1 MAWVDVPGSSGVW
14 KYENTATAANTY
26 SDSGAGANSVF
37 SGGIRTYT
45 KPGTSDTVTVYA
57 RTRIKGEI
65 NQYTMSEEFDN
76 TDWTKSNTTVTA
88 NSTADPNGDITAD
101 TMSENIGISKKEL
114 YQLTNFVSGTQYT
127 MSVFAKTN
135 GRHLQLQ
142 PAGGIAGATNFANFN
157 LTTGTLGTVGAGA
170 DNATIKDYG
179 NGWFR
184 CSITMTSS
192 ITSLTGVG
200 ILLIENDT
208 DARGYAYSGDETSG
222 IFVWG
227 AMLSEGAVVK
237 RYIKTTNSAST
248 TIERGE
254 LSKTYY
260 DNQ

>member
-1 MAWVDVPGSSGVW
+1 MAYVVVPGSNDTLEYDNGAS
-14 KYENTATAANTY
+14 ASLY
-26 SDSGAGANSVF
+26 SDSAAGANSVIA
-37 SGGIRTYT
+37 SGIRTYT
-45 KPGTSDTVTVYA
+45 KPGTSDTVKTYV

-65 NQYTMSEEFDN
+65 NLFTNSENFN
-76 TDWTKSNTTVTA
+76 TDYDLINCTIISDSTT
-88 NSTADPNGDITAD
+88 DPNGTNTAD
-101 TMSENIGISKKEL
+101 TMVENAGGGKKEFF
-114 YQLTNFVSGTQYT
+114 QNKNIVSGKQYT

-142 PAGGIAGATNFANFN
+142 PAGGIAGSTNFANFN
-157 LTTGTLGTVGAGA
+157 LTTGTLGTVGAAA

-184 CSITMTSS
+184 CSITMTSTV
-192 ITSLTGVG
+192 TSYTAIG

-208 DARGYAYSGDETSG
+208 DARGYAYSGDGTSG

-227 AMLSEGAVVK
+227 AMLSEGAIVK

-260 DNQ
+260 DAQ

>member
-1 MAWVDVPGSSGVW
+1 MAWVTVPGSNNIW
-14 KYENTATAANTY
+14 EYENTATSSDTYPDAAGTY
-26 SDSGAGANSVF
+26 

-57 RTRIKGEI
+57 RTRIRGEI
-65 NQYTMSEEFDN
+65 NQYIRSEEFN
-76 TDWTKSNTTVTA
+76 LSWTTSNTTVNA

-101 TMSENIGISKKEL
+101 ALLENAGSGKKEI
-114 YQLTNFVSGTQYT
+114 YQITTFVSGTQYT

-142 PAGGIAGATNFANFN
+142 PAGSIAGATNFANFN
-157 LTTGTLGTVGAGA
+157 LTTGTLGTVGAAA

-184 CSITMTSS
+184 CSITMTS
-192 ITSLTGVG
+192 TVTGPTGIG
-200 ILLIENDT
+200 ILLIKNDT
-208 DARGYAYSGDETSG
+208 DARGYTYSGDGTSG
-222 IFVWG
+222 IFIWG
-227 AMLSEGAVVK
+227 AMLSEGAIVK

-260 DNQ
+260 DAQ

>member
-1 MAWVDVPGSSGVW
+1 MAWVTVPGSNNTRE
-14 KYENTATAANTY
+14 YENTATSSDTYPDAAGTY
-26 SDSGAGANSVF
+26 

-65 NQYTMSEEFDN
+65 NQYTMSEEFNN
-76 TDWTKSNTTVTA
+76 TGHWTAPGATITA

-101 TMSENIGISKKEL
+101 TVSENIGISKKQL
-114 YQLTNFVSGTQYT
+114 YQDTNLVSGTQYT
-127 MSVFAKTN
+127 MSIFAKTN

-157 LTTGTLGTVGAGA
+157 LTTGTLGTVGAAA

-184 CSITMTSS
+184 CSITMTSAV
-192 ITSLTGVG
+192 TSLTGIG

-208 DARGYAYSGDETSG
+208 NPRGYSYSGDGTSG
-222 IFVWG
+222 IFIWG
-227 AMLSEGAVVK
+227 AMLSEGAIVK

-260 DNQ
+260 DAQ

>member
-1 MAWVDVPGSSGVW
+1 MAWVTVPGSNNIW
-14 KYENTATAANTY
+14 EYENTATSSDTYPDAAGTY
-26 SDSGAGANSVF
+26 

-57 RTRIKGEI
+57 RTRIRGEI
-65 NQYTMSEEFDN
+65 NQYTVSEEFNN
-76 TDWTKSNTTVTA
+76 TVHWTASGTTITA

-101 TMSENIGISKKEL
+101 TISENIGSSKHEL
-114 YQLTNFVSGTQYT
+114 YQLTNLVSGTQYT

-142 PAGGIAGATNFANFN
+142 PAGGIAGSTNFANFN
-157 LTTGTLGTVGAGA
+157 LTTGTLGTVGAAA

-184 CSITMTSS
+184 CSITMTSTV
-192 ITSLTGVG
+192 TSYTAIG

-208 DARGYAYSGDETSG
+208 DARGYAYSGDGTSG

-227 AMLSEGAVVK
+227 AMLSEGAIVK
-237 RYIKTTNSAST
+237 RYIKTTNLAST

-260 DNQ
+260 DAQ